1 MKNLNNEYEQ
11 LVGENV
17 PDLWDRIE
25 LGIDAI
31 EQQKKVQELNAEKE
45 ETPEKESDTS
55 KIDDNDQKKVI
66 PMKRNSWARRYIPLV
81 ATAAVMVFGIMI
93 FLTSNDLL
101 RMGAKSSAPQMSD
114 VAATSTAEAAAEA
127 VYEDSD
133 ASYVEETGSFAEETC
148 EESASE
154 NMAYAETAY
163 EDEREEAASEEAPSE
178 EAAREEVKAVN
189 DVSKQK
195 VFAGQLLQAEKENY
209 VLIST
214 EDGDF
219 NLLLVPEKFKEQVQK
234 LMDEKKTVEAT
245 CEVTESLEYQIVEL
259 KEMPQ

>member
-31 EQQKKVQELNAEKE
+31 EQ
-45 ETPEKESDTS
+45 
-55 KIDDNDQKKVI
+55 QKKVI

-114 VAATSTAEAAAEA
+114 AAATSTAEAAAEA

-154 NMAYAETAY
+154 DMAYAETAY
-163 EDEREEAASEEAPSE
+163 EDEREEAASEEAAS
-178 EAAREEVKAVN
+178 EEVKAVN